1 VYKLHDMIT
10 ADSSERF
17 SREISGVAYSDGEV
31 TSRHLTARA
40 NATRNSHEVEVV
52 APERAL
58 AAGVLRQA
66 TTDLRR
72 FRNSEDAVGREMHA
86 DAYSWFIAND
96 PEWPCSFCNVCRVLR
111 LSTEAV
117 LNEVLA
123 DAESTWYSRSR
134 RIARGLA

>member
-1 VYKLHDMIT
+1 MYKLHDMIT

-17 SREISGVAYSDGEV
+17 YREISGVVHSDGEV
-31 TSRHLTARA
+31 TFRHLTTRA
-40 NATRNSHEVEVV
+40 NAAKNLREVEVV

-58 AAGVLRQA
+58 AVGVLRQA

-72 FRNSEDAVGREMHA
+72 FRNSEDAVGRKMHA

-96 PEWPCSFCNVCRVLR
+96 PEWPYSFCNVCRVLR

-123 DAESTWYSRSR
+123 DAELTWYSHSR